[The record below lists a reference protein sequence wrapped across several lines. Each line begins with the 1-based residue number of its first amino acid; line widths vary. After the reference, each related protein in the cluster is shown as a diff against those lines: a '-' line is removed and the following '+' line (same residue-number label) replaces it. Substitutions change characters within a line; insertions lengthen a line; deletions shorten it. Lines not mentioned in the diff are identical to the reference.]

1 MSQNG
6 EAAWLTQMDA
16 ASPITD
22 EQAAR
27 EMDFARLYLVFAQDE
42 RGRTL
47 FDHWKQT
54 IGRRRLPPTASLQE
68 YAFAEGQRM
77 FVQGIQ
83 EQIERA
89 QQG

>member
-1 MSQNG
+1 
-6 EAAWLTQMDA
+6 MDA
-16 ASPITD
+16 PTPVTS

-27 EMDFARLYLVFAQDE
+27 EIEFAQLYMVFEQDA
-42 RGRTL
+42 RGRAL
-47 FDHWKQT
+47 LDHWQKT

-83 EQIERA
+83 EQIEKA
-89 QQG
+89 QKG

>member
-1 MSQNG
+1 MSESG

-16 ASPITD
+16 ASPVTD
-22 EQAAR
+22 DAAAR
-27 EMDFARLYLVFAQDE
+27 ELDFARLYMVFEQDP
-42 RGRTL
+42 RGRAL
-47 FDHWKQT
+47 LDHWKQT
-54 IGRRRLPPTASLQE
+54 IGRRRLQPTASLQE

-83 EQIERA
+83 EQIEKA